1 MLTMAVTDV
10 EILVFGVFTACF

>member
-1 MLTMAVTDV
+1 MAVTDV